1 MRILVK
7 KRIFLTWKIYE
18 TRNGENGFERKTR
31 RLVDMAICSF
41 RNGMARW
48 LGFRAVGTNNKL
60 RKRCGLFT
68 VG

>member
-18 TRNGENGFERKTR
+18 TRNGENGFEMKTR

-41 RNGMARW
+41 RNGMAFIASR
-48 LGFRAVGTNNKL
+48 
-60 RKRCGLFT
+60 T
-68 VG
+68 VGG

>member
-18 TRNGENGFERKTR
+18 TRNGENGFERK

-41 RNGMARW
+41 RNGMAFIASR
-48 LGFRAVGTNNKL
+48 
-60 RKRCGLFT
+60 T
-68 VG
+68 VGG